1 MTGLEKEIMNYVY
14 WHTYFDWL
22 SPLFLGLGITAGDTF
37 ANFMRHKKF
46 DWKRMVFFA
55 LVATAI
61 VFVLI
66 TVVEYIRF
74 VYIWKDIMIEGNL

>member
-1 MTGLEKEIMNYVY
+1 MTEIERQLMNYTY
-14 WHTYFDWL
+14 WHVYFDWL
-22 SPLFLGLGITAGDTF
+22 SPLFLGLGITAGDAF

-46 DWKRMVFFA
+46 DWKRAVFFA

-61 VFVLI
+61 AFSLM

-74 VYIWKDIMIEGNL
+74 TYIWKDIIIEGNL